1 MLTVN
6 TSCPINIAESTTRH
20 PIFNDDDGCLS
31 FLIWGENSQ
40 KASFAELENLPHDE
54 GTIWEALENGD
65 IIELKEG
72 LFEIIEED
80 EI

>member
-6 TSCPINIAESTTRH
+6 NCCPINISKTTTY
-20 PIFNDDDGCLS
+20 PIFNDEDGYLTFSKWSENS
-31 FLIWGENSQ
+31 FL
-40 KASFAELENLPHDE
+40 ASFSELEDLPHDE

-72 LFEIIEED
+72 LFEIIEE
-80 EI
+80 